1 MKLKLHSI
9 SLLWRI
15 LFSTSIAITVLFA
28 AMGWLLQDQFVGI
41 ASTTLEDEVRASFR
55 AYESLW
61 KARGDQL
68 ASVSLILSRLPSVRS
83 AFGTGDGA
91 TIRDSASEI
100 WDQLSRPET
109 LFLVCDPKGVVI
121 ASVAGPPSAVGQGTT
136 ETTRPRMSEIAV
148 VRSAAREFPKQARG
162 FVTLGDRLYQ
172 IVITPVYVA
181 STQDSALLNV
191 LVAGIAV
198 DANLVSE
205 LKKRH
210 RRK

>member
-1 MKLKLHSI
+1 MKLKLHSV

-28 AMGWLLQDQFVGI
+28 AMGWLLQDQFVTI
-41 ASTTLEDEVRASFR
+41 ASATLEDEVRASFQ

-61 KARGDQL
+61 RARGDQL

-109 LFLVCDPKGVVI
+109 LFLVCDPKGGVI
-121 ASVAGPPSAVGQGTT
+121 ASVAGPGGQEKTA
-136 ETTRPRMSEIAV
+136 PKMSQIAF

-172 IVITPVYVA
+172 IVITPV
-181 STQDSALLNV
+181 
-191 LVAGIAV
+191 
-198 DANLVSE
+198 
-205 LKKRH
+205 
-210 RRK
+210 

>member
-1 MKLKLHSI
+1 MKSGRHSV

-15 LFSTSIAITVLFA
+15 LFSTSIAITALFA
-28 AMGWLLQDQFVGI
+28 AMGWLLQDQFVRI
-41 ASTTLEDEVRASFR
+41 ASATLEDEVRASFR

-61 KARGDQL
+61 RARGDQL

-83 AFGTGDGA
+83 AFNTGDGA

-121 ASVAGPPSAVGQGTT
+121 AAVAGPSGQ
-136 ETTRPRMSEIAV
+136 IDV

-172 IVITPVYVA
+172 IVITPVYV
-181 STQDSALLNV
+181 SSDTPT
-191 LVAGIAV
+191 
-198 DANLVSE
+198 
-205 LKKRH
+205 
-210 RRK
+210 

>member
-1 MKLKLHSI
+1 MKLRSHSV

-28 AMGWLLQDQFVGI
+28 AMGWLLQDQFVRI
-41 ASTTLEDEVRASFR
+41 ASATLETEVRASFR

-61 KARGDQL
+61 RARGDQL

-91 TIRDSASEI
+91 TIRDSASEV

-109 LFLVCDPKGVVI
+109 LFLVCDPNGAVI
-121 ASVAGPPSAVGQGTT
+121 ASVAGLEGKEKTSVH
-136 ETTRPRMSEIAV
+136 MSQAAV

-162 FVTLGDRLYQ
+162 FVTMGDRLYQ

-181 STQDSALLNV
+181 TTRDSALLNV

-198 DANLVSE
+198 DSNLARE
-205 LKKRH
+205 L
-210 RRK
+210 

>member
-1 MKLKLHSI
+1 MKFKLHSV

-28 AMGWLLQDQFVGI
+28 AMGWLLQDQFVRI
-41 ASTTLEDEVRASFR
+41 ASATLGDEARASFR

-68 ASVSLILSRLPSVRS
+68 ASISLILSRLPSVRS

-91 TIRDSASEI
+91 TIRDSASEV

-121 ASVAGPPSAVGQGTT
+121 ASMAGPGKEKNVEQ
-136 ETTRPRMSEIAV
+136 MSQLAV

-172 IVITPVYVA
+172 
-181 STQDSALLNV
+181 
-191 LVAGIAV
+191 
-198 DANLVSE
+198 
-205 LKKRH
+205 
-210 RRK
+210 

>member
-1 MKLKLHSI
+1 MAESTRPFANDDPEMKFRLHSV

-15 LFSTSIAITVLFA
+15 LFSTSIAITGLFA
-28 AMGWLLQDQFVGI
+28 AMGWLLQAQFVRI
-41 ASTTLEDEVRASFR
+41 ASATMEDEVRASFG

-83 AFGTGDGA
+83 AFNTGDGA

-109 LFLVCDPKGVVI
+109 LFLVCDPKGAVI
-121 ASVAGPPSAVGQGTT
+121 ASVAGPESNEKAK
-136 ETTRPRMSEIAV
+136 PRMSQIAV
-148 VRSAAREFPKQARG
+148 VRSAAREFPHQARG

-181 STQDSALLNV
+181 STQD
-191 LVAGIAV
+191 
-198 DANLVSE
+198 
-205 LKKRH
+205 
-210 RRK
+210 